1 MEKAYGFVNHFAGSV
16 ANPISYKRRIVRINK
31 ICISPKQEALSQ
43 KIEAG
48 LKLAFER
55 MVEFKKYKKST
66 IVVER
71 DGKMVE
77 LDPFTMQ
84 VVKVI
89 K

>member
-1 MEKAYGFVNHFAGSV
+1 M
-16 ANPISYKRRIVRINK
+16 
-31 ICISPKQEALSQ
+31 SPKQEALSQ

-48 LKLAFER
+48 LKLAYER

>member
-1 MEKAYGFVNHFAGSV
+1 M
-16 ANPISYKRRIVRINK
+16 
-31 ICISPKQEALSQ
+31 SPKQEALSQ

-55 MVEFKKYKKST
+55 MIEFKKYKKST
-66 IVVER
+66 IIVQR

-84 VVKVI
+84 IVKVI
-89 K
+89 E